1 MKRPHQTSGVAD
13 DAELNFD
20 DIAESFKVKTDSE
33 IIRALLVGLENP
45 FWFDSRDRSRS
56 CPQVFNL
63 CSIQP
68 LVKNARYFFDLG
80 SKIAGA
86 LAV

>member
-45 FWFDSRDRSRS
+45 F
-56 CPQVFNL
+56 
-63 CSIQP
+63 
-68 LVKNARYFFDLG
+68 
-80 SKIAGA
+80 
-86 LAV
+86 